1 MQWMGGEM
9 GSLMVE
15 TEAND
20 TRNSSRWR
28 HDTIYEVKLASFPGP
43 VQPGNEAKVTGK

>member
-1 MQWMGGEM
+1 MQWTGGEM

-28 HDTIYEVKLASFPGP
+28 HEAIYEVKLASFLGP
-43 VQPGNEAKVTGK
+43 VQPRNKAKVK